1 MPVQALICVVV
12 AVSGL
17 LLAGCV
23 TKPAVTATLDGTWRS
38 EAPEV
43 LPGQAGATYL
53 IREFEF
59 SGSTWRIHF
68 TVYADQ
74 TLTVPLFSGEN
85 AGDYVIAGEQL
96 TAAQPAEFRF
106 RERTLQPLTQN
117 MADALTR
124 AGCGNGV
131 WTSGKSQSVF
141 ERGCLAFRVFPHSE
155 CDREYDQVQLTAG
168 RLFLGARPSD
178 GFMCRAERRPQTV
191 SADALQRVRGK
202 ADASGLQRSRATENS
217 DVSSHQ

>member
-1 MPVQALICVVV
+1 MRARVLICIICTASVLF
-12 AVSGL
+12 SG
-17 LLAGCV
+17 GCV
-23 TKPAVTATLDGTWRS
+23 TKPAVTAQLDGTWRS

-43 LPGQAGATYL
+43 LPGQAGAVSYL

-74 TLTVPLFSGEN
+74 ALTLPLFAGEN
-85 AGDYVIAGEQL
+85 TGDYVIATGDPL
-96 TAAQPAEFRF
+96 TAAQPAEFLF
-106 RERTLQPLTQN
+106 RERTLQPLVQS

-124 AGCGNGV
+124 AGCADSA

-141 ERGCLAFRVFPHSE
+141 ERGCRAFRVFPHSE
-155 CDREYDQVQLTAG
+155 CDREYDRVQLRAG

-178 GFMCRAERRPQTV
+178 GFMCLAERRPQTV
-191 SADALQRVRGK
+191 SAEALQRVRSSPSK
-202 ADASGLQRSRATENS
+202 HGL
-217 DVSSHQ
+217 

>member
-1 MPVQALICVVV
+1 MRAQILICIVCT
-12 AVSGL
+12 VSVL
-17 LLAGCV
+17 FSAGCV
-23 TKPAVTATLDGTWRS
+23 TKPAVTAQLDGTWRS

-43 LPGQAGATYL
+43 LPGQAGAVSYL

-74 TLTVPLFSGEN
+74 ALTVPLFAGAN
-85 AGDYVIAGEQL
+85 TGDYVVAAGDQL

-106 RERTLQPLTQN
+106 RERTLQPLVQS

-124 AGCGNGV
+124 AGCADSA
-131 WTSGKSQSVF
+131 WTLGKSQSVF
-141 ERGCLAFRVFPHSE
+141 ERGCKAFRVFPHSE
-155 CDREYDQVQLTAG
+155 CDREYDRVQLRAG
-168 RLFLGARPSD
+168 KLLLGARPSD

-191 SADALQRVRGK
+191 STDALQRVRGQI
-202 ADASGLQRSRATENS
+202 DANGFVRSRAS
-217 DVSSHQ
+217 MP